1 MRTFM
6 ASLFL
11 IAGLLLSLITPSS
24 GQVNNSKGK
33 GVKMDASSILQFERS
48 NRGFITPWVT
58 LSNLT
63 STSPLANAVS
73 VGMLIYN
80 KSGGHLAEGFYTWDG
95 FSWKPILMKLDD
107 DDLTYKESNATLLKT
122 ETMVLASNNIVLT
135 LPLITSGDDGLTIT
149 IKNIGTYTDLVTV
162 VGNSGATINGKPSSK
177 HTRWVRMSYVA
188 NGGSW
193 SAEDTVDR
201 PVNEYYV
208 SNTSSW
214 TTVPEVLEYLKLHMT
229 EPSVVRVGS
238 EFFTLST
245 IQTISLP
252 FPVTFVCSIMPEASI
267 PNAFLLTIQH

>member
-1 MRTFM
+1 MRTSIT
-6 ASLFL
+6 SLTL
-11 IAGLLLSLITPSS
+11 MAGLLSSVITSSS
-24 GQVNNSKGK
+24 GQVNNSDGK
-33 GVKMDASSILQFERS
+33 CVKMDANSILQFERS
-48 NRGFITPWVT
+48 NGGFITPWVT

-63 STSPLANAVS
+63 STAPLANDVS

-95 FSWKPILMKLDD
+95 FSWKPILMELDGGN
-107 DDLTYKESNATLLKT
+107 LTYKEANATLLKT
-122 ETMVLASNNIVLT
+122 ENMVLASNNIVLT
-135 LPLITSGDDGLTIT
+135 LPFITSDDDGLNIT

-177 HTRWVRMSYVA
+177 HPRWVRMSYVA

-193 SAEDTVDR
+193 SVEDTVNRHD
-201 PVNEYYV
+201 NEYYV

-238 EFFTLST
+238 EFFTLSSM
-245 IQTISLP
+245 QTINLP
-252 FPVTFVCSIMPEASI
+252 FPVTFICGIIPEASI